1 MSGAS
6 GSRSSGSGVIGRAVG
21 HHLHEVCSLFAPPHD
36 NPPSLAGEGDS
47 IPQHKSK
54 HTSRAHGDEARKA
67 HKGGGKRNLHL
78 VFRGR
83 WISTRGPSHTP
94 FGGVR
99 QLASTYRQ
107 CGMWGQQGP
116 TRQLILPQDV

>member
-6 GSRSSGSGVIGRAVG
+6 GSRTSGVIGRAVG

-36 NPPSLAGEGDS
+36 IIPLPWREREREGDS

-67 HKGGGKRNLHL
+67 QGGGKKNLHL

-107 CGMWGQQGP
+107 
-116 TRQLILPQDV
+116 